1 MGRAVPRPGRR
12 GRAAHGDEGCRRE
25 APPRH
30 APKAGPSRFP
40 RDIAPGDRPTMTTEL
55 TYLAWTLVLAL
66 VYIGLPS
73 QLRTLET
80 GTAYNAS
87 ARDTAGPPV
96 GLYTGRLQRAQANL
110 FETLPLFI
118 GAVLIAH
125 VAGRTGSLT
134 GWGVALYFW
143 ARVVYLPLYAL
154 GIPYLRSLVWLASLA
169 GLIMVIVAD
178 LHG

>member
-1 MGRAVPRPGRR
+1 
-12 GRAAHGDEGCRRE
+12 
-25 APPRH
+25 
-30 APKAGPSRFP
+30 
-40 RDIAPGDRPTMTTEL
+40 MTTEL

-73 QLRTLET
+73 QLRTFET

-87 ARDTAGPPV
+87 PRDDDGPPV
-96 GLYTGRLQRAQANL
+96 GKITGRLQRAQKNL
-110 FETLPLFI
+110 FETLPLFV

-125 VAGRTGSLT
+125 LANRDGALT

-143 ARVVYLPLYAL
+143 ARVVYLPLYAF
-154 GIPYLRSLVWLASLA
+154 GIPYLRSLVWLLSLA
-169 GLIMVIVAD
+169 GLILVIVAD

>member
-1 MGRAVPRPGRR
+1 
-12 GRAAHGDEGCRRE
+12 
-25 APPRH
+25 
-30 APKAGPSRFP
+30 
-40 RDIAPGDRPTMTTEL
+40 MTFEL

-66 VYIGLPS
+66 IYIGLPS
-73 QLRTLET
+73 QLRTIET

-87 ARDTAGPPV
+87 PRDEAGPPV
-96 GLYTGRLQRAQANL
+96 GKITGRLQRAQQNL

-125 VAGRTGSLT
+125 VGGRDSALT
-134 GWGVALYFW
+134 GWGVTLYFW
-143 ARVVYLPLYAL
+143 ARLVYLPLYAF
-154 GIPYLRSLVWLASLA
+154 GIPYARSLVWVVSLA

>member
-1 MGRAVPRPGRR
+1 
-12 GRAAHGDEGCRRE
+12 
-25 APPRH
+25 
-30 APKAGPSRFP
+30 
-40 RDIAPGDRPTMTTEL
+40 MTAEL

-66 VYIGLPS
+66 IYIGLPS

-87 ARDTAGPPV
+87 ARDEAGPPV

-125 VAGRTGSLT
+125 VAGREGWLT

-154 GIPYLRSLVWLASLA
+154 GIPYVRSLVWLVSLA
-169 GLIMVIVAD
+169 GLVMVIVAD

>member
-1 MGRAVPRPGRR
+1 
-12 GRAAHGDEGCRRE
+12 
-25 APPRH
+25 
-30 APKAGPSRFP
+30 
-40 RDIAPGDRPTMTTEL
+40 MTTEL

-73 QLRTLET
+73 QLRTIET
-80 GTAYNAS
+80 GTTYNAS
-87 ARDTAGPPV
+87 ARDDPGPPV
-96 GLYTGRLQRAQANL
+96 GKYTARLRRAQQNL

-125 VAGRTGSLT
+125 VSGRDGPLT

-143 ARVVYLPLYAL
+143 ARVVYLPLYAV
-154 GIPYLRSLVWLASLA
+154 GIPYLRSLVWLVSLV